1 VFIERKRAAPRLAVP
16 ATALALLTAALLLWA
31 PKANA
36 ACPTEY
42 CTDATGSYTLSVEPL
57 SGPIFGPYADCVW
70 QVHVDFGDGTSAEYV
85 FEGEKGLSG
94 SHKFPSYGKYEVNFT
109 ISAGYHKNSPSHE
122 SCPSL
127 GKTAYVTFQD
137 PAEVA
142 EEEAKAKEEAKAR
155 EEAEKAPS
163 GETPGEKSSGGPGA
177 EGSTGSGGGAGEGGF
192 SGKREVH
199 LWNRC
204 PTGVYVHQVACGKAR
219 RVIAGA
225 KEKLVKRRRSARVA
239 GFSCKLDPG
248 RPRPISCRRGMSR
261 ILGPPG

>member
-1 VFIERKRAAPRLAVP
+1 VP
-16 ATALALLTAALLLWA
+16 VTALALLTAALLLWA
-31 PKANA
+31 PQASA

-70 QVHVDFGDGTSAEYV
+70 QVHVDFGDGTSADYV
-85 FEGEKGLSG
+85 FEGEKGLNG
-94 SHKFPSYGKYEVNFT
+94 SHKFPSYGKYEVRIT

-137 PAEVA
+137 PAKVA
-142 EEEAKAKEEAKAR
+142 EEEAKAKEEA
-155 EEAEKAPS
+155 EEAEEAPS
-163 GETPGEKSSGGPGA
+163 GETPGEKSNGGPAAG
-177 EGSTGSGGGAGEGGF
+177 GSTGSGAGVGEEEGEF
-192 SGKREVH
+192 SGTRGAH
-199 LWNRC
+199 LWDRC
-204 PTGVYVHQVACGKAR
+204 PTGVYVHEVACGKAR
-219 RVIAGA
+219 KVVARA
-225 KEKLVKRRRSARVA
+225 KEKLVKRRRSARVS

-248 RPRPISCRRGMSR
+248 RSRPISCRRGKSR